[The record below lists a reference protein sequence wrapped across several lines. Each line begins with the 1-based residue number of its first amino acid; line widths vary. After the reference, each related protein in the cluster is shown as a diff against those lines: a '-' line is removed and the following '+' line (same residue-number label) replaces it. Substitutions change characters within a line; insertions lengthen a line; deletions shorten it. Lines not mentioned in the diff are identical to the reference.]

1 TSPLVG
7 PKGQAIHTTQY
18 SASARRLALI
28 LFCAL
33 PVLPVV
39 SYATWSHLYGPRLIV
54 LVTEPHGSQP
64 ERLQLCRTIAM
75 DLETRLGAMSDVEV
89 RRLCDPSA
97 APESA
102 AAARTL
108 GRLHR
113 AAVVIWGTYQAGDC
127 FAAQLRVDSM
137 NILHSARFS
146 KDAAQVLIAPPSAV
160 SSVQCTNTPELQNSS
175 NRLTTELALFAAAVA
190 EFDAG
195 RFDSAASLF
204 RQVVQPE
211 SGQVVGYEWE
221 TLRYAASMYLGL
233 SYSLAGH
240 MDQARAFLSE
250 KAHSVDP
257 GLKELSAADFNNV
270 AAFTFAT
277 GDRIDLPL

>member
-1 TSPLVG
+1 MKPFRRLDWKSVGDIVKLLAPQLSAAANVALLILFGNASLARTIAFVGILALALLGFFLFRVITKRSTSPLVG

-137 NILHSARFS
+137 NILHS
-146 KDAAQVLIAPPSAV
+146 
-160 SSVQCTNTPELQNSS
+160 
-175 NRLTTELALFAAAVA
+175 
-190 EFDAG
+190 
-195 RFDSAASLF
+195 
-204 RQVVQPE
+204 
-211 SGQVVGYEWE
+211 
-221 TLRYAASMYLGL
+221 
-233 SYSLAGH
+233 
-240 MDQARAFLSE
+240 
-250 KAHSVDP
+250 
-257 GLKELSAADFNNV
+257 
-270 AAFTFAT
+270 
-277 GDRIDLPL
+277 